1 MVNVTE
7 RAKARLKKLL
17 SSKSDDLSLG
27 LRLGRTTSGALGIFP
42 DHEHADDQV
51 VEHEG
56 ARVLLVG
63 KDLANKVEGGTI
75 DCDEGVGP
83 GPGLVIKKRAA

>member
-7 RAKARLKKLL
+7 RARAKLKKLL
-17 SSKSDDLSLG
+17 RSKSADESLG
-27 LRLGRTTSGALGIFP
+27 LRLGTMTSGALGVFP
-42 DHEHADDQV
+42 DRERADDQV

-63 KDLANKVEGGTI
+63 TDLAAKVEGGTI
-75 DCDEGVGP
+75 DCDEGGGP
-83 GPGLVIKKRAA
+83 GPGLVIKRTAA